1 MSTVQENVV
10 FHQKHQL
17 MLSLSLKWIL
27 REEYGKLHW
36 MVM

>member
-1 MSTVQENVV
+1 MQENVV
-10 FHQKHQL
+10 VHQNPQL

-27 REEYGKLHW
+27 REEYGKLRW